1 MKKTTAI
8 TNTAKLIFFCT
19 LAGAAAGLVLW
30 IFLRVIYLGTELIWY
45 IVPDVLN
52 EQSAMPIWYPP
63 AVCTAGGLIIGL
75 FRKKFG
81 DYPQSMMQVLG
92 TVKQTGTY
100 PYDKIAVVMIAAILP
115 LVFGSSVGPE
125 AGMVGAIVA
134 LGCWVND
141 NLKHAGRNAALYSRI
156 GMAVSLSILFYSP
169 LFGFFSAAEED
180 DENILSGGDSSGKG
194 NRILIYGIAISAA
207 LGVMMLLNMLFGRT
221 SGGLPRFEELSLTA
235 GDLAMGIPY
244 LLAGMILGWIFIKT
258 ELLFGLIAGH
268 VPAVVKETAAGL
280 ILGASI
286 TLVPALAFSGEEQ
299 IGVLIQNYDEYLPVA
314 ILALGLAKVLLTNM
328 CIQLGLKGGH
338 FFPMIF
344 AAVCLGFGIALLVF
358 PGSVAHAAFGAAV
371 VTAGTMGVL
380 LRKPLAATCLLLL
393 CFPMK
398 AVPCIFIA
406 AVIASSVTKALSGGG
421 EDEKT
426 EDKSEE

>member
-30 IFLRVIYLGTELIWY
+30 VFLRVIYLGTELIWY

-169 LFGFFSAAEED
+169 LFGFFSA
-180 DENILSGGDSSGKG
+180 
-194 NRILIYGIAISAA
+194 
-207 LGVMMLLNMLFGRT
+207 
-221 SGGLPRFEELSLTA
+221 
-235 GDLAMGIPY
+235 
-244 LLAGMILGWIFIKT
+244 
-258 ELLFGLIAGH
+258 
-268 VPAVVKETAAGL
+268 ETAPGRE
-280 ILGASI
+280 
-286 TLVPALAFSGEEQ
+286 T
-299 IGVLIQNYDEYLPVA
+299 EY
-314 ILALGLAKVLLTNM
+314 
-328 CIQLGLKGGH
+328 
-338 FFPMIF
+338 
-344 AAVCLGFGIALLVF
+344 
-358 PGSVAHAAFGAAV
+358 
-371 VTAGTMGVL
+371 
-380 LRKPLAATCLLLL
+380 
-393 CFPMK
+393 
-398 AVPCIFIA
+398 
-406 AVIASSVTKALSGGG
+406 
-421 EDEKT
+421 
-426 EDKSEE
+426 